1 MQRLF
6 VGVLGGIDVSLFLWD
21 ALMVHGTSILP
32 ALCAACL
39 HVLKGVHCNSRS
51 FFADLPPFF
60 SHTRMHAN
68 QSQVRKMMRLSAH
81 MEVAHAPVHT
91 LTHSHTHSHT
101 PTPRTAGRVHLR
113 AWIMGSAAEDDE

>member
-39 HVLKGVHCNSRS
+39 HVLKGVQRNSRS

-68 QSQVRKMMRLSAH
+68 QSQVRKMMRLCANI
-81 MEVAHAPVHT
+81 EVAHAAVHT
-91 LTHSHTHSHT
+91 PTHSH
-101 PTPRTAGRVHLR
+101 TPRTAGRVHFR
-113 AWIMGSAAEDDE
+113 ARIVGSAAENDE